1 MAKLPTQ
8 MPVWIFEEYVNPYL
22 SKAKRGFVSR
32 IGLEKIFN
40 AILRKL
46 NTGCQWKEL
55 EVEEESGKS
64 LTYQAVY
71 WHYRKWAKDGS
82 LDKVWEHS
90 LEVIRE
96 QLNFSELNV
105 DGSQTTAKKGVN

>member
-1 MAKLPTQ
+1 MTKLRAQ
-8 MPVWIFEEYVNPYL
+8 ISVEIFEKHVKPYL
-22 SKAKRGFVSR
+22 STAKRGFVSR

-96 QLNFSELNV
+96 QLDFSELNV
-105 DGSQTTAKKGVN
+105 DGNQTPAKKGGN